1 MKISLIIP
9 FYNGEKFCEKI
20 FDLIFKQNY
29 KNYEVIC
36 VDDGSTDNTLK
47 ILKSIEKSNS
57 KVKVFTQKNTGPG
70 FARKLGFQKS
80 SGDIVLFYDSD
91 DSLYDENVFQNIVQ
105 IFEKENPDIIFYDL
119 IITSKSGE
127 FISKV
132 IKDFDLRDE
141 ICDISLLEKC
151 LFKTNLCNKVFK
163 RKLLNDDMFYNGSNF
178 EDAYTL
184 LSYLQNCNTFY
195 YSSKHFYINNE
206 VLNPNSLTKSINS
219 EKIMQV
225 IEVLNLLNKSEK
237 FKLLKEYKYFDMY
250 CYQFKNLYKNRKKWS
265 KNEVLMIKKDLKKMK
280 SQFRGKAFKLSLK
293 YFSIKRYI
301 LYILSLIYL

>member
-141 ICDISLLEKC
+141 ICDISLLENC

-195 YSSKHFYINNE
+195 YSSKHFYINNQ

>member
-91 DSLYDENVFQNIVQ
+91 DSLYDENVFQNILQ
-105 IFEKENPDIIFYDL
+105 SFEKENPDIIFYDL

-141 ICDISLLEKC
+141 ICDISLLENC

>member
-141 ICDISLLEKC
+141 ICDISLLENC
-151 LFKTNLCNKVFK
+151 LFRTNLCNKVFK

>member
-47 ILKSIEKSNS
+47 ILKSIEKNNS

-141 ICDISLLEKC
+141 ICDISLLENC

-265 KNEVLMIKKDLKKMK
+265 KNEVLMIKKDLKKMR

>member
-1 MKISLIIP
+1 M
-9 FYNGEKFCEKI
+9 
-20 FDLIFKQNY
+20 
-29 KNYEVIC
+29 
-36 VDDGSTDNTLK
+36 
-47 ILKSIEKSNS
+47 
-57 KVKVFTQKNTGPG
+57 KVFTQKNTGPG

-141 ICDISLLEKC
+141 ICDISLLENC

-265 KNEVLMIKKDLKKMK
+265 KNEVLMIKKDLKKMR

>member
-141 ICDISLLEKC
+141 ICDISLLENC

>member
-91 DSLYDENVFQNIVQ
+91 DSLYDENVFQNIVH

-141 ICDISLLEKC
+141 VCDISLLENC

-265 KNEVLMIKKDLKKMK
+265 KNEVLMIKKDLKKMR
-280 SQFRGKAFKLSLK
+280 SQFRGKAFKLSIK

>member
-91 DSLYDENVFQNIVQ
+91 DSLYDENVFQNIVH

-141 ICDISLLEKC
+141 VCDISLLENC

-265 KNEVLMIKKDLKKMK
+265 KNEVLMIKKDLKKVR
-280 SQFRGKAFKLSLK
+280 SQFRGKAFKLSIK

>member
-91 DSLYDENVFQNIVQ
+91 DSLYDENVFQNIVH

-141 ICDISLLEKC
+141 ICDISLLENC

-265 KNEVLMIKKDLKKMK
+265 KNEVLMIKKDLKKMR